1 VTEMS
6 IKNFVNDAPVMLN
19 TPVIQGAELFPA
31 YPSGTGRAEPGCSA
45 QCKLKTIASRNR
57 RPKLMQKTSAPLPLA
72 TGRALIIGKNN
83 HKVDRLKRRLAEYFG
98 TIYLLSDPEQL
109 NSLAADSHS
118 VVVVTDTLGDVL
130 DYDFFANLRSLH
142 PRARLLCLVDRISR
156 EAEKAMRSAGLLFL
170 GSYDHFDDC
179 YGSVLQTALWPQ
191 KANKHQPD

>member
-1 VTEMS
+1 
-6 IKNFVNDAPVMLN
+6 
-19 TPVIQGAELFPA
+19 
-31 YPSGTGRAEPGCSA
+31 
-45 QCKLKTIASRNR
+45 
-57 RPKLMQKTSAPLPLA
+57 MQKTPAPLPLA
-72 TGRALIIGKNN
+72 TGRALIIGKSN

-130 DYDFFANLRSLH
+130 SYDFFANLRSLH

>member
-1 VTEMS
+1 MTRTS

-45 QCKLKTIASRNR
+45 QCKLNTIASRNR
-57 RPKLMQKTSAPLPLA
+57 RPKL
-72 TGRALIIGKNN
+72 
-83 HKVDRLKRRLAEYFG
+83 
-98 TIYLLSDPEQL
+98 
-109 NSLAADSHS
+109 
-118 VVVVTDTLGDVL
+118 
-130 DYDFFANLRSLH
+130 
-142 PRARLLCLVDRISR
+142 
-156 EAEKAMRSAGLLFL
+156 MRSAGLLFL

>member
-130 DYDFFANLRSLH
+130 DYDFFANLRSLS

-156 EAEKAMRSAGLLFL
+156 EAEKAMRCAGLLFL

-191 KANKHQPD
+191 KANNHQPD